1 MNDYKPIAD
10 AATHDGQTFVR
21 LSAVD
26 FSPMEEDNVCESIF
40 KQYERVIVES
50 LITSFGLDFIVR
62 DQHGGDVDTV
72 LNVRKIGT
80 DEKMQYKNKQN
91 QVDYETR
98 DDYDYGKYHSD
109 SRFRKKK
116 HDARERWQA
125 TGENIPNEYRPG
137 ESVGFYGHTKS
148 IPNDKKAELDHIV
161 ECKHI
166 HDDRGRVLSGLS
178 GVDLANSED
187 NLAFTDK
194 SLNASIGSWSRAQ
207 NDKYK
212 KEHGCDAP
220 MDKIDIKAYVE
231 AHPELDE
238 QTKKRLLSHYERA
251 RKAYDRKIEIAY
263 YTSPK
268 FFKDTA
274 KAATKVGF
282 VMGGRQVLG
291 LALSEVWF
299 AIKEELD
306 RPFVDGASLLKR
318 IGKASE
324 KGLVNAKRK
333 YPVLITKFLEGM
345 SAGILSSITT
355 TLANIFFT
363 TAKNLVKI
371 LRQCWASLI
380 EATKTLL
387 FNPDALSFGERM
399 RATTKII
406 ATGASVVVG
415 TAVSQAITDTPV
427 GKTPVLGDIVPTF
440 CGTLVTGILS
450 CTFLYIL
457 DHDSRIAKIV
467 NVLNTIPTVD
477 KHLEYYQMEAQLLEE
492 YGAKLM
498 DIDLTAFQRETSR
511 YHSVLDSLDADENES
526 ILNEQL
532 KDAMEKLAISM
543 PFDDEYS
550 SFGAYM
556 SSDSSKP
563 LHLKKTL

>member
-26 FSPMEEDNVCESIF
+26 FTPMEEDNVCESIF

-72 LNVRKIGT
+72 LNVRKIGA
-80 DEKMQYKNKQN
+80 DEKMHYKNKQN
-91 QVDYETR
+91 QVDFQTR
-98 DDYDYGKYHSD
+98 GDYDYGQYHSD
-109 SRFRKKK
+109 NRFRQKK
-116 HDARERWQA
+116 HDAREQWQA
-125 TGENIPNEYRPG
+125 TGENIPNEYRLG

-166 HDDRGRVLSGLS
+166 HDDRGRVLSRLS
-178 GVDLANSED
+178 GVDLANSDD

-231 AHPELDE
+231 AHPELND
-238 QTKKRLLSHYERA
+238 QTKEQLLLHYEKA

-274 KAATKVGF
+274 KAATRVGF
-282 VMGGRQVLG
+282 AMGARQALG

-299 AIKEELD
+299 AVKEELK
-306 RPFVDGASLLKR
+306 RPFTDGVSLLKR
-318 IGKASE
+318 IGKACE
-324 KGLVNAKRK
+324 IGLMNAKRK
-333 YPVLITKFLEGM
+333 YHVLITKFLEGM

-380 EATKTLL
+380 EAAKNLL
-387 FNPDALSFGERM
+387 FNPDALPFGERM

-406 ATGASVVVG
+406 ATGASIVVG
-415 TAVSQAITDTPV
+415 TAVSEAITDTPV
-427 GKTPVLGDIVPTF
+427 GKIPVLGDIVQTF

-498 DIDLTAFQRETSR
+498 DIDFVAFQRETNR

-526 ILNEQL
+526 IFNGQL

-543 PFDDEYS
+543 PFDNAHS
-550 SFGAYM
+550 SFDAYM

-563 LHLKKTL
+563 LHFKKTL